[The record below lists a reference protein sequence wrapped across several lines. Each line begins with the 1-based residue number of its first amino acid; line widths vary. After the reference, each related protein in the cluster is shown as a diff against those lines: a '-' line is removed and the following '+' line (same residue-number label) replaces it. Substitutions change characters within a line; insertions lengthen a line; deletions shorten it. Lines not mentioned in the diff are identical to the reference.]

1 MNNRTCSVED
11 SGKIYYDV
19 DSIDVKVDPTTTKVT
34 AFEALFL
41 SDVISEITGSCF
53 TIEENCKSQYPLITK
68 ENSSNWIT
76 SIDQENRVGLAHV
89 METSRVP
96 ILYNTPRLCDPGMT
110 VSKNWS
116 LKNYIETRLYAFK
129 YKFDQG
135 RTATNRNQNNKTCYT
150 SVYFDFRPFV
160 YKMRLP
166 NPKNN
171 KSVEEIYVSE
181 WITVDPGKDGCL
193 GYTPHMK
200 VSNKPFNPSNSSKYQ
215 TLNIF
220 KQMVKKVMMSPLGSN
235 NKSVIANS
243 INLKPNGNATN
254 AAIDSYINEFI
265 RFLNRYDGV
274 QFDIPVATQMQTL
287 RLTDRAI
294 SVLYYD
300 LIHDKV
306 FKKTEYKLEKFRS
319 TFKKQFKAMALASNR
334 NVGTEFN
341 FLVGAKMAA
350 KSHKAYKGRNGNILL
365 SEWRGNLKK
374 DDKGNVIPVLP
385 SIFKTLGDLSQFV
398 YAATYNTVVAS
409 GDKMGMACGLFMTA
423 SVGRKIKLM
432 MEDAVTGF
440 VLYTGFNKIQFVS
453 KSSCIAQKSGACTR
467 STNTIRNKSE
477 VVKKIQT
484 SISPENVATRNQI
497 VKRRPVKPNLT
508 TNLRVFN
515 SSNTLI
521 SKNTSQ
527 MFFSKVQKFLPHFT
541 EQELDKV
548 EKILMAIERR
558 TSQVNRNVISR
569 DLRVLRRSIE
579 SVKNPPELNSP
590 KSNQPTPMNVN
601 TKANLRAFL
610 NRPNLNRLT
619 PNNKNQFMKK
629 LNQNGSNLQTIKNTA
644 YNLHRVR
651 VFNSKIER
659 NRLTNQQYN
668 NFVKRIKNNESLQS
682 IVNDARRGV
691 KRLRT

>member
-1 MNNRTCSVED
+1 MNNRRCSVED

-19 DSIDVKVDPTTTKVT
+19 DSIDVKVDPTTTKTT

-68 ENSSNWIT
+68 ENSVNWIT

-129 YKFDQG
+129 YKFNQG
-135 RTATNRNQNNKTCYT
+135 RTATNRNQNNGNCYT
-150 SVYFDFRPFV
+150 SVYFDFRPFI

-166 NPKNN
+166 NPKSN
-171 KSVEEIYVSE
+171 KNIEEIYVSE
-181 WITVDPGKDGCL
+181 WITVDPGKDGGL

-243 INLKPNGNATN
+243 INLKPNGNANN
-254 AAIDSYINEFI
+254 AVIDSYINEFI
-265 RFLNRYDGV
+265 KFLNRYDGV
-274 QFDIPVATQMQTL
+274 QFDIPAATEMQTL
-287 RLTDRAI
+287 RMTDRAI

-319 TFKKQFKAMALASNR
+319 TFKKQFKAMALAPNNR

-341 FLVGAKMAA
+341 FHIGAKMAA
-350 KSHKAYKGRNGNILL
+350 KSHKAYKGKNGNILL
-365 SEWRGNLKK
+365 SEWKAGLKK
-374 DDKGNVIPVLP
+374 DEKGNIIPVLP

-453 KSSCIAQKSGACTR
+453 KTSCITQTSGACTR
-467 STNTIRNKSE
+467 SANTIRNKSE
-477 VVKKIQT
+477 VVKRIQS
-484 SISPENVATRNQI
+484 SIPAQNVATRNAI
-497 VKRRPVKPNLT
+497 VSRRPVKPNLT
-508 TNLRVFN
+508 TNMRVFT
-515 SSNTLI
+515 SSSTFLN
-521 SKNTSQ
+521 KNTSQ
-527 MFFSKVQKFLPHFT
+527 LFFSKVQKFLPHFT

-558 TSQVNRNVISR
+558 TSQVNRVTVINR
-569 DLRVLRRSIE
+569 DLRALRRSIQM
-579 SVKNPPELNSP
+579 VKNPPELN
-590 KSNQPTPMNVN
+590 
-601 TKANLRAFL
+601 
-610 NRPNLNRLT
+610 NRPTNGT
-619 PNNKNQFMKK
+619 PNN
-629 LNQNGSNLQTIKNTA
+629 GR
-644 YNLHRVR
+644 RV
-651 VFNSKIER
+651 
-659 NRLTNQQYN
+659 
-668 NFVKRIKNNESLQS
+668 
-682 IVNDARRGV
+682 
-691 KRLRT
+691 

>member
-19 DSIDVKVDPTTTKVT
+19 DSIDVKVDPTTTKTT

-68 ENSSNWIT
+68 KNSTNWIT

-129 YKFDQG
+129 YKFNQG
-135 RTATNRNQNNKTCYT
+135 RTATNRNQNNGNCYT

-181 WITVDPGKDGCL
+181 WITVDPGKDGGL

-200 VSNKPFNPSNSSKYQ
+200 VSNKPFNPSNNSKYQ

-243 INLKPNGNATN
+243 INLKPNGNVNN

-274 QFDIPVATQMQTL
+274 QFDIPAATQMQTL

-319 TFKKQFKAMALASNR
+319 TFKKQFKAMALTSNR

-341 FLVGAKMAA
+341 FLIGAKMAA
-350 KSHKAYKGRNGNILL
+350 KSHKAYKGKNGNILL

-374 DDKGNVIPVLP
+374 DEKGNVIPVLP

-423 SVGRKIKLM
+423 SVGRKLKLM

-453 KSSCIAQKSGACTR
+453 KTSCITQTSGACTR
-467 STNTIRNKSE
+467 SANTIRNKSE
-477 VVKKIQT
+477 VVKRIQS
-484 SISPENVATRNQI
+484 SIPAQNVATRNAI
-497 VKRRPVKPNLT
+497 VSRRPVKPNL
-508 TNLRVFN
+508 NIDLRVFN
-515 SSNTLI
+515 TNTTPI
-521 SKNTSQ
+521 NKNTSRL
-527 MFFSKVQKFLPHFT
+527 FFAKVEKFLPHFT
-541 EQELDKV
+541 EQELNKV
-548 EKILMAIERR
+548 ERILAAIEKR
-558 TSQVNRNVISR
+558 TTQVNKNTINR
-569 DLRVLRRSIE
+569 DLRVLRRSIQM
-579 SVKNPPELNSP
+579 VKNPPELN
-590 KSNQPTPMNVN
+590 
-601 TKANLRAFL
+601 
-610 NRPNLNRLT
+610 NRPTNGT
-619 PNNKNQFMKK
+619 PNN
-629 LNQNGSNLQTIKNTA
+629 GR
-644 YNLHRVR
+644 RV
-651 VFNSKIER
+651 
-659 NRLTNQQYN
+659 
-668 NFVKRIKNNESLQS
+668 
-682 IVNDARRGV
+682 
-691 KRLRT
+691 